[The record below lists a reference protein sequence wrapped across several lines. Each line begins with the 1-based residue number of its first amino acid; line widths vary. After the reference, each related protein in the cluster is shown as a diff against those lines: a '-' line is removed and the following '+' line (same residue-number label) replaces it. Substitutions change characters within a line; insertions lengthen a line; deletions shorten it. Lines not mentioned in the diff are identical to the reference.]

1 MTPTLYLTL
10 RLPTSIPEALLTDAI
25 ALYLPRGKWEKAIRN
40 IEGTEIEYN
49 LILDPLSLT
58 GLAQLSEVLRSWSHK
73 IPSLSYSGSSGKAST
88 PEPSSSTTPCLES
101 TSDLVTGSAEKTSTQ
116 SRSGTRSRRKKASSS
131 SLSRTGSALAKYRKG
146 G

>member
-1 MTPTLYLTL
+1 MTTLHLTL
-10 RLPTSIPEALLTDAI
+10 RLPTEIKEQLLTEAI
-25 ALYLPRGKWEKAIRN
+25 ELYLQRGNWGRPIPTSD
-40 IEGTEIEYN
+40 GTGVEYN

-88 PEPSSSTTPCLES
+88 PEPSSSTTPCLEN
-101 TSDLVTGSAEKTSTQ
+101 TLDLGIDSAEKTLTPW
-116 SRSGTRSRRKKASSS
+116 RKGTGSRRKKASSS
-131 SLSRTGSALAKYRKG
+131 SLSRTGFALAKYRKG